1 MCFVQNNKV
10 NSAVENILVSDLS
23 MNTSLWT
30 LKVSFR
36 ANLAQ
41 ADDWLGSPCCNI
53 LLLVIVVCVDRFL
66 HQGPLSSCQCG
77 ELQNLFWLILT
88 VICRLRICSSSNNHL
103 ILGP

>member
-41 ADDWLGSPCCNI
+41 ADDCLGSPCCNI
-53 LLLVIVVCVDRFL
+53 LLLVIVVCGSFL
-66 HQGPLSSCQCG
+66 ASRPSLLLSM
-77 ELQNLFWLILT
+77 WRVAKLILADPHRL
-88 VICRLRICSSSNNHL
+88 VICRLRICSL
-103 ILGP
+103 